1 MIPLLIAGI
10 IILIIFA
17 LVLYAFN
24 DLDNRLYANIFALI
38 IAIILCFVISMWSFQ
53 GAIGDITPVIQTQ
66 STATVENVT
75 NTSYIYENQVSNV
88 LKDAAMGWIFMFLG
102 FCLSAVTVYLGFE
115 AWIEYQQ
122 DKETARYE

>member
-10 IILIIFA
+10 IILIIFC
-17 LVLYAFN
+17 LMLYAFC

-66 STATVENVT
+66 STATIDNIT
-75 NTSYIYENQVSNV
+75 NTSYIYENQAANV

-102 FCLSAVTVYLGFE
+102 FCLGAVTFYLGLE
-115 AWIEYQQ
+115 AWIEYQHDQ
-122 DKETARYE
+122 ENARFE